1 MEPKDAAKCFTPL
14 ALTQGGYSVVE
25 LLPHYFEKRADLET
39 LVKSPGGLNVK
50 DVVDA
55 LKLFDERSQ
64 AHFVEQIHKA
74 DKNLYPADKLKRAG
88 LVCNWICQDAKSI
101 DGNHKWKGGGSSV
114 QLPASFASS
123 PRSLSQLLNPFHL
136 SENLLLTYAV

>member
-101 DGNHKWKGGGSSV
+101 DGNHKWKGGGLFSSASCEFCKLTKV
-114 QLPASFASS
+114 ALPTSEPFS
-123 PRSLSQLLNPFHL
+123 PF
-136 SENLLLTYAV
+136 